1 MTLQSNLLKDQP
13 VVSMSETEPLLSL
26 ANTGGVPNSIV
37 IPELFSNVL
46 AFVETT
52 ALKIL
57 SDGANICD

>member
-26 ANTGGVPNSIV
+26 ANTGVVPNSIV

>member
-13 VVSMSETEPLLSL
+13 VVSMSEREPLLSL
-26 ANTGGVPNSIV
+26 AHTGGVPNSIV
-37 IPELFSNVL
+37 MPGLFSNVL

-57 SDGANICD
+57 PDRVNICD